1 MSYALLKHQL
11 ITPVKKYLEARGFR
25 VESFEGDTIVAR
37 GALGTVAVKLF
48 LRESSSE
55 LFEALWEAGSS
66 CRDLA
71 RFDEVYL
78 AVRASTLSR
87 LVGKK
92 MPILREAFQ
101 EYFRVGLLR
110 VNEEGGVDEV
120 IKAPR
125 RTPAR
130 DARESL
136 EVAPTPPRKPLTPQP
151 HEAPLEVAAVRR
163 AAEELVAPPAA
174 QESRAAVGVAGGETV
189 GEGLPDFVKDNPWLV
204 VLSRRGVKP

>member
-11 ITPVKKYLEARGFR
+11 ITHVKKYLEARGFK

-48 LRESSSE
+48 LREPSSE

-110 VNEEGGVDEV
+110 VDEEGGVDEV

-130 DARESL
+130 ESL
-136 EVAPTPPRKPLTPQP
+136 EVAPTPPRKPLAPQP

-163 AAEELVAPPAA
+163 AAEELAAPPAA

>member
-11 ITPVKKYLEARGFR
+11 ITHVKKYLEARGFK

-130 DARESL
+130 ESL
-136 EVAPTPPRKPLTPQP
+136 EVAPTSPRKPLAPQP

-163 AAEELVAPPAA
+163 AAEELAAPPAA
-174 QESRAAVGVAGGETV
+174 QEYRAAVGVAGGETV